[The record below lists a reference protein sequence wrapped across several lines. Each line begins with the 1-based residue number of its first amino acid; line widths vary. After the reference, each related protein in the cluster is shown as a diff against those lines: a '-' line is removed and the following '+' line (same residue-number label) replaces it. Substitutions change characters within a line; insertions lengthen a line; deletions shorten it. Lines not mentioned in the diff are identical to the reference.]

1 MRIQQFIFG
10 AANSDALQGTIL
22 QDLERGGQLDVFIL
36 SSANDAGNTL
46 SLTPPG
52 SESPAVA
59 TRIPFEAR
67 AVRVQDDTPF
77 TLPLNTT
84 GHVVANIAWASGSI
98 QAVFVYR
105 GPGEA

>member
-1 MRIQQFIFG
+1 MRVQQFVIG
-10 AANSDALQGTIL
+10 AANTDLLQGTVL
-22 QDLERGGQLDVFIL
+22 QTLEAGGQLDVFAL

-46 SLTPPG
+46 SITPPG

-77 TLPLNTT
+77 SISLEMD
-84 GHVVANIAWASGSI
+84 GHVVINVAWASGSI
-98 QAVFVYR
+98 QIVTAYR
-105 GPGEA
+105 SPGEE